1 MIPLCCHPERSER
14 SERSRRTSVRKR
26 IADDRGTSAI
36 EFALLAPVFVFLF
49 VGVVEVGRYM
59 YFAILASHAAR
70 AGVQYASQS
79 VETAAD
85 ASANGAGTRS
95 AALADGQNL
104 ANWTVHSSILCT
116 INGQASTCPQNTSNS
131 VPANL
136 VYYVEVKVSGTFT
149 SLLHYPGI
157 PNSFPM
163 SATAIMPVSSQ

>member
-1 MIPLCCHPERSER
+1 MI
-14 SERSRRTSVRKR
+14 RRKNGTDSS
-26 IADDRGTSAI
+26 GTSAM
-36 EFALLAPVFVFLF
+36 EFALLAPVFVFMLI
-49 VGVVEVGRYM
+49 GVIEVGRYM

-85 ASANGAGTRS
+85 ASVNGAGTRN

-104 ANWTVHSSILCT
+104 TQWTVHANILCT